1 MKERYT
7 VGELIHCKNGPEVR
21 STLEA
26 LSKKGY
32 HAACCHWQ
40 WIRIT
45 AVPKNASNTEERI

>member
-1 MKERYT
+1 MKGRYT
-7 VGELIHCKNGPEVR
+7 VGELIHCKDGSEVR

-45 AVPKNASNTEERI
+45 AVPKSASNPEERI